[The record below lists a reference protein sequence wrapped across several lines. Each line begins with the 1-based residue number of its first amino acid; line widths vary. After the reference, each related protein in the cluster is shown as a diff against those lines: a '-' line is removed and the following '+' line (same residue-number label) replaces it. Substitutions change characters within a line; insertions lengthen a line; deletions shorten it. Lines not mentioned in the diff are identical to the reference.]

1 MDVCASDRAQVAH
14 SYVRQRRVPAEVVLI
29 VRHSASLAAGLSSHS
44 VRNTAPYTAECAR
57 YAAECARYAAV
68 HYAHCKLRKC
78 ARYAAENGHDW
89 PGQIAFSSD
98 LEPGTREAS
107 LTLPRTN
114 LGRPV

>member
-14 SYVRQRRVPAEVVLI
+14 SYVRQRRVPAEVILI
-29 VRHSASLAAGLSSHS
+29 VRNSAPLPAGLSSHS

-78 ARYAAENGHDW
+78 ARYAAEMRKKSCGNSFKKENGHDW
-89 PGQIAFSSD
+89 PGQIAFSSG
-98 LEPGTREAS
+98 LKPGTRE
-107 LTLPRTN
+107 
-114 LGRPV
+114 G